1 MSTLGLWRLTRNEYA
16 RGVYDA
22 LKAAGVTATRMYEY
36 VAPLDELPDR
46 PLPEG
51 VTVERRRGAEV
62 DAAER
67 ADFADPTPA
76 DDVLVARE
84 GGAVVGYLFVSDR
97 TVHVAALDADLS
109 FEGVYV
115 WRAFVEP
122 EHRQRG
128 IATGLVARAL
138 ALARERGC
146 GSVHALIAADNRP
159 SQWAFEACGFRRR
172 HVYSYL
178 KLRGFERRRLELAP
192 GARPRHGAGTGG

>member
-1 MSTLGLWRLTRNEYA
+1 MSTLGLWRLTRNGYA

-36 VAPLDELPDR
+36 VASLEALPDR

-51 VTVERRRGAEV
+51 VTVERRRGDGV

-67 ADFADPTPA
+67 AEFADPVPT

-84 GGAVVGYLFVSDR
+84 DGAVVGYLFVSDR
-97 TVHVAALDADLS
+97 PVHVAALDVDLS
-109 FEGVYV
+109 FEGAYV
-115 WRAFVEP
+115 WRAFVDP
-122 EHRQRG
+122 EHRRRG

-138 ALARERGC
+138 VLARDRGC
-146 GSVHALIAADNRP
+146 DSAHALIAADNRP

-178 KLRGFERRRLELAP
+178 KLRGFERRRLELAAE
-192 GARPRHGAGTGG
+192 ARPRQDA